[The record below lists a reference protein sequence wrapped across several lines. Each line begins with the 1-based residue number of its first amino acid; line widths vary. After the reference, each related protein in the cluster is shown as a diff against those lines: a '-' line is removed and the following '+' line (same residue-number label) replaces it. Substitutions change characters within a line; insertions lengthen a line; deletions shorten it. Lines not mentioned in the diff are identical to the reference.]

1 MNESGTN
8 LHLVVYFNA
17 SLPPPLCR
25 SYRHSHDQHHHH
37 FALWLSYLI
46 HLTHPY
52 FAERNVLG
60 KPMSRA
66 IQNDI
71 QNIQK
76 MLDKDIEDS
85 SLSGK
90 TSSHLSRLHLH
101 QFSLT

>member
-1 MNESGTN
+1 MNLAPTCTWSCI
-8 LHLVVYFNA
+8 LM
-17 SLPPPLCR
+17 PPPR
-25 SYRHSHDQHHHH
+25 S
-37 FALWLSYLI
+37 AAPIGILMTNIITILKWLSSLIYLA
-46 HLTHPY
+46 HPY